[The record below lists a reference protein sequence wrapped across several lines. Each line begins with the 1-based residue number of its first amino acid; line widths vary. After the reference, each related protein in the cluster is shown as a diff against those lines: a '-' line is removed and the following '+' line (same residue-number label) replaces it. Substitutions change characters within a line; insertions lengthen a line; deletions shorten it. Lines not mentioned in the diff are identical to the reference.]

1 MKLSR
6 VEIHG
11 FKSFAQKTELT
22 FDSGITGIVGPN
34 GSGKSN
40 IADAVRWVLGEQSA
54 KILRGSK
61 MEDVI
66 FNGTQTRKP
75 LPYCEVSLQ
84 FDNEDRALNS
94 PYTEVLVTRRVYR
107 SGEGEYFLNRVNC
120 RLRDVLEL
128 FRDTGIGKE
137 GYSIIGQG
145 RIEEILSTKGDE
157 RRQVFEEAAGI
168 VTYRVRKEEAE
179 RKLSRTR
186 DNLLRVNDLI
196 DEIAGRLEPL
206 EQQSKTA
213 QEYLAL
219 SSRLKYLDINVFL
232 IRHERLQARLD
243 SLRQLTEQLQES
255 ICSHETQMESL
266 GRQRAEL
273 DRQLE
278 ETEQEDQ
285 AARVALNQA
294 QEAHLAGQRQL
305 QAAAG
310 KIDNLQT
317 QLAQLSNEIQ
327 SEEEK
332 LNKLREVFED
342 SEKGKSA
349 GLREQ
354 DDAEKSLKREETNLQ
369 TLLAG
374 VDAAEDRLNQH
385 KARIIEAV
393 TRLSDAKSMQARQQT
408 MLAQMSERVKEI
420 DRQKIRL
427 SEQEAEQ
434 SAACDQADAQFRAA
448 QEELNLMVSD
458 ALKTEESIGAAREE
472 YRKAVQSAAEI
483 SSKVQA
489 AQNRLNLLEDLA
501 RDYEGYNQA
510 VKKALQYAAGDRN
523 VYGVIAHLIRVPR
536 EYETA
541 LDMIL
546 GGTLQHIVTQDEE
559 TAKGLI
565 DYLRNNRL
573 GRTTFLPI
581 SAIRGRSLNADE
593 RALLRMKGCIGI
605 ASELI
610 EFDRSLQNIVD
621 SILGRTVIV
630 EDMEAGIAL
639 SRRARQSFNV
649 VTLAGD
655 VLRAGGAMTG
665 GTSQSRAASLL
676 GRERE
681 ILELK
686 ETITTLR
693 QQFEQASLR
702 KEKTEGELAELTRLQ
717 KEAAE
722 ALNQHRI
729 LVAREQE
736 RSQNASRELESI
748 KQRKADILDALNQL
762 HQAIAEIEG
771 DLNRA
776 SAQTQN
782 ESIDQQAL
790 EEETRKLQKELLD
803 AREAAD
809 AQRDR
814 LAEAAQRRSD
824 LVHQYDLLRRDRER
838 WSREIYGLEDSQTK
852 KKAELE
858 RLSQSMDAAQIAL
871 SEQEQTEV
879 SLSETVSAK
888 QKAWDQI
895 SKKRNDIQN
904 RQKLCVNETE
914 QLHALH
920 AKDSDKLH
928 RNELVCARTENE
940 LQTFSDYIFNS
951 YELTYALALEQR
963 AEGKFELPQAE
974 MEIKSIKQR
983 IREMGNVNVGAVE
996 EYALTRERY
1005 DSMIAQRDDAQKAE
1019 EDLLS
1024 LINQLLGSMETQF
1037 VAEFAKLNEYF
1048 SHTFTRLFGG
1058 GKAEL
1063 ILSDPAQPLTCD
1075 IEVAAQPPGKRLQLL
1090 SLLSGGEKALTA
1102 IAILFAMLKLK
1113 PTPFCI
1119 LDEIEA
1125 ALDEA
1130 NISYFAQYLAEYA
1143 KSTQFIII
1151 THRKGTMECCDA
1163 LYGVA
1168 MEEKGVSSMVSVN
1181 LQQYQ
1186 YADEK

>member
-54 KILRGSK
+54 KILRGAK

-66 FNGTQTRKP
+66 FNGTQSRKP
-75 LPYCEVSLQ
+75 MPYCEVSLQ

-94 PYTEVLVTRRVYR
+94 PYSEVLVTRRVYR

-179 RKLSRTR
+179 RKLARTR

-196 DEIAGRLEPL
+196 EEIAGRLEPL
-206 EQQSKTA
+206 EEQSKTA
-213 QEYLAL
+213 QEYLSL
-219 SSRLKYLDINVFL
+219 SARLKYLDINVFL
-232 IRHERLQARLD
+232 IRYERLQTRLE
-243 SLRQLTEQLQES
+243 SLKLLSEQLREG
-255 ICSHETQMESL
+255 IRSHEEGMEAL

-273 DRQLE
+273 DRQLDDIE
-278 ETEQEDQ
+278 LEDQ
-285 AARVALNQA
+285 AARAAMNAA
-294 QEAHLAGQRQL
+294 QEAYLQGQKEL
-305 QAAAG
+305 QATGG
-310 KIDNLQT
+310 KIDTIESQLS
-317 QLAQLSNEIQ
+317 QLAQDIR
-327 SEEEK
+327 EEE
-332 LNKLREVFED
+332 NKLLELRAIYQE
-342 SEKGKSA
+342 SEQGQHDGIRQRDEAENELKQA
-349 GLREQ
+349 EAALQGL
-354 DDAEKSLKREETNLQ
+354 LGT
-369 TLLAG
+369 
-374 VDAAEDRLNQH
+374 VDAAEQRLDKH
-385 KARIIEAV
+385 KSRIIEAV

-408 MLAQMSERVKEI
+408 MLAQMTERIKEI
-420 DRQKIRL
+420 DKQKDAL
-427 SEQEAEQ
+427 TQQEAEQ
-434 SAACDQADAQFRAA
+434 EKTCAQAVEQLRKAQETLDAMLADAAEMMKR
-448 QEELNLMVSD
+448 
-458 ALKTEESIGAAREE
+458 
-472 YRKAVQSAAEI
+472 QSAAKDEYHQAVK
-483 SSKVQA
+483 SAADTASKAQA
-489 AQNRLNLLEDLA
+489 AQSRLHLLQDLA
-501 RDYEGYNQA
+501 RDYEGYGQA
-510 VKKALQYAAGDRN
+510 VKKSLQFSSGN
-523 VYGVIAHLIRVPR
+523 PKVYGVIAHLIRVPK

-546 GGTLQHIVTQDEE
+546 GGTLQHIVTEDEE
-559 TAKGLI
+559 TAKSMI
-565 DYLRNNRL
+565 DYLRSNRL

-581 SAIRGRSLNADE
+581 SAIRGRGLNPEE
-593 RALLRMKGCIGI
+593 RALLSMKGCLGI

-610 EFDRSLQNIVD
+610 DYDQRLKNIVE

-630 EDMEAGIAL
+630 EDLDSGIAL
-639 SRRARQSFNV
+639 SRRARQGFNV

-681 ILELK
+681 IAELK
-686 ETITTLR
+686 ESIDTLR
-693 QQFEQASLR
+693 GQFEQASR
-702 KEKTEGELAELTRLQ
+702 EKEKAERALAELSRLQ
-717 KEAAE
+717 SEDTE
-722 ALNQHRI
+722 SISQHRI
-729 LVAREQE
+729 LLAREQE
-736 RSQNASRELESI
+736 RSQNTRRELEAI
-748 KQRKADILDALNQL
+748 RQRREEILSALEQL
-762 HQAIAEIEG
+762 EQAIADIEG
-771 DLNRA
+771 DLNAA
-776 SAQTQN
+776 SEQTQHGAV
-782 ESIDQQAL
+782 DQQAL
-790 EEETRKLQKELLD
+790 EAETQRLQSELLE
-803 AREAAD
+803 AREAAEE
-809 AQRDR
+809 QRNR
-814 LAEAAQRRSD
+814 LAEATAHRSD
-824 LVHQYDLLRRDRER
+824 LAHQYDLLRRDRER
-838 WSREIYGLEDSQTK
+838 WSREMGSLEASVERKTGD
-852 KKAELE
+852 AE
-858 RLSQSMDAAQIAL
+858 RLKALLNTLKETFSAQK
-871 SEQEQTEV
+871 QTEV
-879 SLSETVSAK
+879 HLSEVVE
-888 QKAWDQI
+888 QRQRAWDMAA
-895 SKKRNDIQN
+895 KKRNEVQS
-904 RQKLCVNETE
+904 RQKSCVNDTE
-914 QLHALH
+914 ALHALH
-920 AKDSDKLH
+920 ARDNDKLH
-928 RNELVCARTENE
+928 RNELVCTRTKNE
-940 LQTFSDYIFNS
+940 IQTFSDYIFNS

-963 AEGKFELPQAE
+963 AEGRFELPQAE

-983 IREMGNVNVGAVE
+983 IREMGSVNVGAVE

-1005 DSMIAQRDDAQKAE
+1005 DQMTAQRDDAQKAE
-1019 EDLLS
+1019 QDLLS

-1048 SHTFTRLFGG
+1048 SQTFTRLFGG

-1063 ILSDPAQPLTCD
+1063 ILSDPSQPLTCD

-1130 NISYFAQYLAEYA
+1130 NISYFAEYLAEYA

-1168 MEEKGVSSMVSVN
+1168 MEEKGVSGMVSVN

-1186 YADEK
+1186 YTEEK